1 VSVAVNKG
9 DWYCYIV
16 RCNDGSF
23 YSGMSNDLA
32 ERIREHNWG
41 VKSEYTTKRRPVLL
55 AWCEKQASRE
65 AARKR
70 EKEIKGWRR
79 EKKLKLIRDNEQHT
93 APEATSSSGV
103 NPSPSARG
111 KGE

>member
-1 VSVAVNKG
+1 MSKG

-16 RCNDGSF
+16 RCKDGSF
-23 YSGMSNDLA
+23 YVGMSNDLT
-32 ERIREHNWG
+32 ERMKEHHWG
-41 VKSEYTTKRRPVLL
+41 VKSEYTTKRRPVTLV
-55 AWCEKQASRE
+55 WYEKQPSRE

-70 EKEIKGWRR
+70 EKEIKGWGR
-79 EKKLKLIRDNEQHT
+79 EKKLKLIQEYEQRT
-93 APEATSSSGV
+93 TPEANPAIGV